1 MSKTGYGQGGG
12 VGVLRAVT
20 LLRRLLRHRK
30 ALSFIFAAL
39 LLLNA
44 AVPYWHAG
52 QKLQA
57 WTSAYAAPEARHESL
72 PSAAL
77 ECHQPDGA
85 APQQQDGN
93 RAPTD
98 KRPCP
103 LCQALQLFSP
113 GTAPPA
119 ITFIPCAPHAVAAL
133 LPRPP
138 EQKTPAYKAEQA
150 QPRAPPS
157 A

>member
-1 MSKTGYGQGGG
+1 MSKNGYGQGGG
-12 VGVLRAVT
+12 VGVLRAVA
-20 LLRRLLRHRK
+20 LLCLLTRHRK
-30 ALSFIFAAL
+30 ALSFICAAL

-57 WTSAYAAPEARHESL
+57 WTSAYADPEARHESL
-72 PSAAL
+72 PSVAL

-85 APQQQDGN
+85 APEQQDSN
-93 RAPTD
+93 QAPAS

-113 GTAPPA
+113 GAAPPV

-133 LPRPP
+133 LPRPA
-138 EQKTPAYKAEQA
+138 ELKAPGHNAGQA
-150 QPRAPPS
+150 QPRAPPL